1 VNLADLARSWAEDP
15 DVEGELVHLE
25 HVPGRG
31 AIHADPDPPLHPV
44 LAGRLAELGIERLY
58 RHQVRAIEAIRRGE
72 PTVVAAG
79 TASGKTLCYQ
89 IPLAEAALTDHRS
102 TALAVYPTKALAQD
116 QLRSFDRLRIPGLR
130 IDTYDGDTPTEARSR
145 VRRHPGLVL
154 TNPDM
159 LHVGI
164 LPSHGRWADFF
175 LRLRYVVVDEVHT
188 LRGIYGTHVALVL
201 RRLRRIARHYGS
213 EPTFVFTSATIG
225 NPGELASAVCG
236 LPVSVVDQ
244 DDSPQG
250 DRWIALW
257 NPPALERAQGRRRS
271 SLAEATDLF
280 VDLVRDGH
288 HTIAFARSRKG
299 TELMYRWAS
308 ERLEPEVRGRI
319 AAYRGGY
326 LPKERRAV
334 EARLFSGELLGVIA
348 TNALE
353 LGIDV
358 GGLDAAVVVTFP
370 GTIAAFRQQ
379 AGRAGRSTR
388 ESLVT
393 LVAGEDALD
402 QYFVHHPAELFT
414 RRPEAVVVNPSNPL
428 LAEAHVACAAHE
440 LPLVLE
446 DRDVLGEAT
455 EEAAARLAAA
465 GHLRPVDGRLVWAR
479 RRRPAPQI
487 DIRGSGGPAYLV
499 VAGNELLGT
508 LDEGRAFR
516 DAHPGAIY
524 LHAGETYLVE
534 ALDPERREVRVGR
547 SDAGYYTQTVVETDL
562 EVLETERSRR
572 LGPIGHHLGRVRV
585 THQVVAFQRR
595 RLGNREVLDTVPLDL
610 PASSIDTQGIW
621 LAIPDTVIARAG
633 IEPADLPGTL
643 HAAEHGAIAML
654 PLLAVCDRWD
664 VGGLATPWHPAT
676 GMPTIFI
683 HEGHPGGAGIS
694 PVVYERAVEHLRLT
708 LEAIRSCPCS
718 TGCPSCVV
726 SPKCGNL
733 NEPLSKA
740 GAVRLLAGISRR
752 VRQPPPPAGA

>member
-1 VNLADLARSWAEDP
+1 VNLADLARSWADDP

-31 AIHADPDPPLHPV
+31 AIHADSDPPLHPV
-44 LAGRLAELGIERLY
+44 LAGRLAELGIGRLY
-58 RHQVRAIEAIRRGE
+58 RHQVRAIEAVRRGE
-72 PTVVAAG
+72 HTTVVAG

-89 IPLAEAALTDHRS
+89 APVAEAALADPRT

-130 IDTYDGDTPTEARSR
+130 VDTYDGDTPAELRTRI
-145 VRRHPGLVL
+145 RRHPGLVL

-164 LPSHGRWADFF
+164 LPSHARWADFF
-175 LRLRYVVVDEVHT
+175 LRLRYVIVDELHT
-188 LRGIYGTHVALVL
+188 LRGIYGTHVALIL
-201 RRLRRIARHYGS
+201 RRLRRIARHYGG
-213 EPTFVFTSATIG
+213 EPVFVFTSATIG

-236 LPVSVVDQ
+236 MPVTVVDA
-244 DDSPQG
+244 DDSPRG
-250 DRWIALW
+250 DRWVALW
-257 NPPALERAQGRRRS
+257 NPPPLDGEEGRRRS
-271 SLAEATDLF
+271 ALGEATDRF

-299 TELMYRWAS
+299 TELMYRWVS
-308 ERLEPEVRGRI
+308 ERLDPELRDRI

-326 LPKERRAV
+326 LPRERRAI
-334 EARLFSGELLGVIA
+334 ETRLFSGDLIGVIA

-379 AGRAGRSTR
+379 SGRAGRSLR

-393 LVAGEDALD
+393 LVAGDDALD

-414 RRPEAVVVNPSNPL
+414 RPPEAVVVNPSNPL
-428 LAEAHVACAAHE
+428 LAEAHVACAAYE
-440 LPLVLE
+440 LPLTLD
-446 DRDVLGEAT
+446 DREVLGEAT
-455 EEAAARLAAA
+455 EEAAARLAGA
-465 GHLRPVDGRLVWAR
+465 GHLRPADGRLVWAR
-479 RRRPAPQI
+479 RRRPAPAI
-487 DIRGSGGPAYLV
+487 DIRGSSGPSYVVVEGG
-499 VAGNELLGT
+499 ELLGT
-508 LDEGRAFR
+508 LEEDRAFR

-524 LHAGETYLVE
+524 LHGGETFLVE
-534 ALDPERREVRVGR
+534 DLDRTGREVRVRR

-562 EVLETERSRR
+562 EVLEVERSRR
-572 LGPIGHHLGRVRV
+572 LGPVGHHLGWVRV
-585 THQVVAFQRR
+585 THQVVAYQRR
-595 RLGNREVLDTVPLDL
+595 RLGNRELLDTVALDL
-610 PASSIDTQGIW
+610 PASSIETQGTW
-621 LAIPDTVIARAG
+621 LSIPDRVITEAA
-633 IEPADLPGTL
+633 IDPAELPGSL
-643 HAAEHGAIAML
+643 HAAEHGAIALL

-664 VGGLATPWHPAT
+664 VGGLSTPWHPAT
-676 GMPTIFI
+676 GTPAIFI

-694 PVVYERAVEHLRLT
+694 PVVYERAEEHLRLT
-708 LEAIRSCPCS
+708 LEAIRTCPCG

-740 GAVRLLAGISRR
+740 GAERLLTAISR
-752 VRQPPPPAGA
+752 